1 MLQILWK
8 LYSNS
13 LNIHLAINSLWRS
26 WLHFDRTPPTCPAG
40 AGDWRL
46 AYVKKYFLRA
56 HRCPGWVFGSKLL
69 ICVGTNGILPLLNRT
84 AGEQLRRHLYH
95 SSMWFYQQY
104 IYICIYQYMIYE
116 CPWSSHHLIISL
128 GRKVCK
134 YRRRQG
140 RRRLERPGG
149 HLRPEMIPV
158 VTFRL
163 PPLRTLDTWQGH
175 EEMTRKAAGSVSIMM
190 WRSRRN
196 PRIYDESVDFCWQG
210 RLCRA
215 YLGSIFCQRF
225 PICAPKWIILQ
236 IQNHDGQ
243 LWGTGLCGPEALA
256 GFMAVLHL
264 KQQAPHGNLRFKVR
278 GEHEIRVFCCPNCCS
293 ITLLANCF
301 GGHQ

>member
-104 IYICIYQYMIYE
+104 ICIYINI
-116 CPWSSHHLIISL
+116 WSMNVHDHLIISSSPWVEKFAKSAQAGETSL
-128 GRKVCK
+128 GTS
-134 YRRRQG
+134 G
-140 RRRLERPGG
+140 RP
-149 HLRPEMIPV
+149 PEMIPV
-158 VTFRL
+158 GTFRL

-175 EEMTRKAAGSVSIMM
+175 EEMTRKATGSVSIMI
-190 WRSRRN
+190 WRSRK
-196 PRIYDESVDFCWQG
+196 ESKNLWWICRFLLAGKTLQSLPGVNILPTLPYLCPEMNHSANSKLTMTSCEVLVYAAM
-210 RLCRA
+210 RLLLA
-215 YLGSIFCQRF
+215 LWRF
-225 PICAPKWIILQ
+225 YISDKRRP
-236 IQNHDGQ
+236 
-243 LWGTGLCGPEALA
+243 WGT
-256 GFMAVLHL
+256 AVE
-264 KQQAPHGNLRFKVR
+264 VR
-278 GEHEIRVFCCPNCCS
+278 KNMKSEFFVAQNCCS
-293 ITLLANCF
+293 IALLANCF

>member
-1 MLQILWK
+1 MGVVGRLAEVQRFLSPESHFKESLLSMAVSNRSTETKSGPVSKVSFHRPWTQRTLGLQGLRCSIRIHELYISRKVYVNYKRMLLIVSWSSIYKDILNKWVHMLQILWK

-104 IYICIYQYMIYE
+104 IYISIYDLWMSMIIS
-116 CPWSSHHLIISL
+116 SSHHLLGSKSL
-128 GRKVCK
+128 QNP
-134 YRRRQG
+134 RRQG

-149 HLRPEMIPV
+149 HLRWFQSGPSDYQELTNP
-158 VTFRL
+158 
-163 PPLRTLDTWQGH
+163 GH
-175 EEMTRKAAGSVSIMM
+175 LAGP
-190 WRSRRN
+190 RRN
-196 PRIYDESVDFCWQG
+196 DKESN
-210 RLCRA
+210 RLREH
-215 YLGSIFCQRF
+215 
-225 PICAPKWIILQ
+225 
-236 IQNHDGQ
+236 HDM
-243 LWGTGLCGPEALA
+243 TE
-256 GFMAVLHL
+256 
-264 KQQAPHGNLRFKVR
+264 
-278 GEHEIRVFCCPNCCS
+278 S
-293 ITLLANCF
+293 
-301 GGHQ
+301 